1 MACCLLIARAE
12 YKGNSRLAH
21 QEETEF
27 LQGSSRSPSKKLIVS
42 AVFGVVALTVIGSA
56 FYFVGKQS
64 SATPH
69 ARADGGIWN
78 LGDRSKEAIYVSL
91 SPTFTVNFSGQGQGR
106 FLQVSVE
113 ALTRNP
119 EVESL
124 IRKHL
129 PMIRNELV
137 LLFSS
142 KTYAA
147 LNTRE
152 GKEELQS
159 QALASV
165 RSVLQ
170 KEAGTQD
177 VEAVFFTS
185 LVMQ

>member
-1 MACCLLIARAE
+1 
-12 YKGNSRLAH
+12 
-21 QEETEF
+21 
-27 LQGSSRSPSKKLIVS
+27 
-42 AVFGVVALTVIGSA
+42 
-56 FYFVGKQS
+56 
-64 SATPH
+64 
-69 ARADGGIWN
+69 
-78 LGDRSKEAIYVSL
+78 
-91 SPTFTVNFSGQGQGR
+91 
-106 FLQVSVE
+106 
-113 ALTRNP
+113 
-119 EVESL
+119 
-124 IRKHL
+124 
-129 PMIRNELV
+129 MIRNELV